1 MVEPRLKMVE
11 PKLSENKEKAAK
23 PESKPEQEAPAKPEE
38 QRFWTWVQSV
48 KSLSVNDL
56 ALFKVGEGVVLVPTD
71 ALARPLLD
79 CSLYFDKD
87 ALGKLLAALEK

>member
-1 MVEPRLKMVE
+1 MVE
-11 PKLSENKEKAAK
+11 PKLNENKEKTGK
-23 PESKPEQEAPAKPEE
+23 PEAKPEQEAPAKPEE

-79 CSLYFDKD
+79 CSLYFGKD
-87 ALGKLLAALEK
+87 ALEKLQDALEK

>member
-1 MVEPRLKMVE
+1 MVE
-11 PKLSENKEKAAK
+11 PKLNENKEKTPKPEAK
-23 PESKPEQEAPAKPEE
+23 PESKEAPAKPEE

-79 CSLYFDKD
+79 CSLYF
-87 ALGKLLAALEK
+87 GKEALEKLQDALEN